1 MKYCFKGISKQ
12 LPLIFSLRNNAA
24 LLPGG
29 AVYLRC
35 PQLGRA
41 ALTGSHARL
50 FSSNTICQKVG
61 MASVLS
67 LQSKFFLGLLSLP
80 TLLAQSHLC
89 PSSTRNN
96 TQAASRLLGDQTH
109 VRCRSSRLS
118 GLNYLGVALGL
129 HMCSA
134 FVPTQGPQESPS
146 VPVRLSCREE

>member
-1 MKYCFKGISKQ
+1 M
-12 LPLIFSLRNNAA
+12 
-24 LLPGG
+24 
-29 AVYLRC
+29 YLRC

-50 FSSNTICQKVG
+50 FSSNAICQKVG

-118 GLNYLGVALGL
+118 GLNYLGAALGL
-129 HMCSA
+129 HTCSA